1 MLIKFKSKS
10 SAEVMMAHEHV
21 ERIMDLLQKSPTR
34 GVITAAEAAQALHLL
49 EKEVALSKLHPEVD
63 SQHATHMPNHA
74 LPEEDGDTDFA
85 ETQKVGFAQRAFPL
99 LEMLRAA
106 KTGGHDIVWGV

>member
-1 MLIKFKSKS
+1 MLIKFNSIS
-10 SAEVMMAHEHV
+10 SPQVMMAHEHV

-34 GVITAAEAAQALHLL
+34 GVITAAEVGSALLLL

-63 SQHATHMPNHA
+63 SNNAQHLPTHA
-74 LPEEDGDTDFA
+74 LPEEGEDSDMA
-85 ETQKVGFAQRAFPL
+85 ESQKVGFAQCAFPL

-106 KTGGHDIVWGV
+106 KSGGHDIVWGV

>member
-1 MLIKFKSKS
+1 
-10 SAEVMMAHEHV
+10 
-21 ERIMDLLQKSPTR
+21 
-34 GVITAAEAAQALHLL
+34 
-49 EKEVALSKLHPEVD
+49 
-63 SQHATHMPNHA
+63 MPNHA